1 LRFAAFAAL
10 HIANRQT
17 RPPPRSQAPEPV
29 RKDGIRPWQLLA
41 SCALTAG
48 LSWKSTGGLARRQE
62 HYMMTKWI
70 AAFAALSLAASPAM
84 AQAERTAAPVEKAD
98 ALSGGSGIA
107 IAWIMAALAIV
118 AAIVAA
124 TDDDDIVLPHSP

>member
-1 LRFAAFAAL
+1 
-10 HIANRQT
+10 
-17 RPPPRSQAPEPV
+17 
-29 RKDGIRPWQLLA
+29 
-41 SCALTAG
+41 
-48 LSWKSTGGLARRQE
+48 
-62 HYMMTKWI
+62 MMTKWI